1 MDSELK
7 LMNKELCELL
17 EKRDQLINQ
26 LIMKKQEQR
35 LANEV
40 KHEAKICDQ
49 VKEYIQTFFLSKSI

>member
-40 KHEAKICDQ
+40 KH
-49 VKEYIQTFFLSKSI
+49 

>member
-40 KHEAKICDQ
+40 KHESKILF
-49 VKEYIQTFFLSKSI
+49 VLKYYR